1 MNYRNLGKTGL
12 KVSELSLGSY
22 VNFGDFL
29 DDKASTKILREAFD
43 QGVNFFDTADNYSNG
58 KAEISLGKAVKGLPR
73 EAYLISSKVFF
84 PTMQGVNGR
93 GLSRKHI
100 TESIHAS
107 LKRLDLEY
115 IDIYFCH
122 RFDPD
127 TAVEDVVQTMNILI
141 KQGKILYWG
150 TSMWEP
156 YQIIDAIRYANNAN
170 LIPPVVE
177 QARYSML
184 TREEVEKERLDI
196 CREQN
201 LGLFTF
207 SPLFMGVL
215 SGAYNNGIPENSL
228 LAHDDYAFRRGRLTP
243 KVISK
248 VKALAQISMDLGL
261 STAQLALAWLL
272 RLPELT
278 TVITGASKMEH
289 LKENLSAINQ
299 GEKLTTEVLDR
310 IDKILSD

>member
-1 MNYRNLGKTGL
+1 
-12 KVSELSLGSY
+12 
-22 VNFGDFL
+22 
-29 DDKASTKILREAFD
+29 
-43 QGVNFFDTADNYSNG
+43 
-58 KAEISLGKAVKGLPR
+58 
-73 EAYLISSKVFF
+73 
-84 PTMQGVNGR
+84 MQGVNGR

-196 CREQN
+196 CRKQN

-215 SGAYNNGIPENSL
+215 SGAYNNGIPE
-228 LAHDDYAFRRGRLTP
+228 
-243 KVISK
+243 IS
-248 VKALAQISMDLGL
+248 
-261 STAQLALAWLL
+261 
-272 RLPELT
+272 
-278 TVITGASKMEH
+278 
-289 LKENLSAINQ
+289 
-299 GEKLTTEVLDR
+299 
-310 IDKILSD
+310 

>member
-1 MNYRNLGKTGL
+1 
-12 KVSELSLGSY
+12 
-22 VNFGDFL
+22 
-29 DDKASTKILREAFD
+29 
-43 QGVNFFDTADNYSNG
+43 
-58 KAEISLGKAVKGLPR
+58 
-73 EAYLISSKVFF
+73 
-84 PTMQGVNGR
+84 
-93 GLSRKHI
+93 
-100 TESIHAS
+100 
-107 LKRLDLEY
+107 
-115 IDIYFCH
+115 
-122 RFDPD
+122 
-127 TAVEDVVQTMNILI
+127 
-141 KQGKILYWG
+141 
-150 TSMWEP
+150 
-156 YQIIDAIRYANNAN
+156 
-170 LIPPVVE
+170 
-177 QARYSML
+177 ML

-196 CREQN
+196 CRKQN

-310 IDKILSD
+310 IDKVLSD